1 MACIFI
7 PTEVVGA
14 IKVLLIGFFFICIWF
29 IVSFY
34 FCRQYIM
41 DNWSKY
47 KCNPLILPFAT
58 MFGYD
63 PTKTLQ
69 ECLGMQNF
77 AMASSM
83 MMPMTN
89 VFSSITDGLNNAS
102 GLIGDLD
109 FVSTNITSLFGNG
122 FSKILGQ
129 LGNIGSAVQ
138 YLIIK
143 IQTVLQRLIATV
155 AVIMFSMSSLLQGL
169 LAIKRD
175 TGLQRLID
183 KVLAFPNM

>member
-14 IKVLLIGFFFICIWF
+14 IKIILIGLFFSSVCF
-29 IVSFY
+29 IVTFY

-47 KCNPLILPFAT
+47 KCNPLILPCAT
-58 MFGYD
+58 MFGQD
-63 PTKTLQ
+63 PGKTLQ

-83 MMPMTN
+83 MMPMTG
-89 VFSSITDGLNNAS
+89 VLGSITGALDNAS

-109 FVSTNITSLFGNG
+109 FVSTSTTSLFGNG

-129 LGNIGSAVQ
+129 LGNIGSAIQ

-183 KVLAFPNM
+183 KVLAFPSM